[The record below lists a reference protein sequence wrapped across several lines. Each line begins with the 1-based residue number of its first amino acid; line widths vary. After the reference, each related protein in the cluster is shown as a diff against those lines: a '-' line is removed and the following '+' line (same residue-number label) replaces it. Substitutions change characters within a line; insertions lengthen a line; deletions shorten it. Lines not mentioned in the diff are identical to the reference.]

1 MLRASQ
7 TQCKTRCT
15 HGQRGLADHGDSS
28 ICLSAVP
35 GQLPAS
41 ALQVVL
47 RNNRFFTGLG
57 GETRDKDRA
66 PSGPFLIPNPNQTH
80 SLALTKRRTENGCRT
95 AAGQHP

>member
-1 MLRASQ
+1 MEFGVKILGSVGSLGSMLRSSQ
-7 TQCKTRCT
+7 TQCKARRT
-15 HGQRGLADHGDSS
+15 HGPRGLDDLGDSS

-41 ALQVVL
+41 VLQVVL

-66 PSGPFLIPNPNQTH
+66 PFGTFLV
-80 SLALTKRRTENGCRT
+80 
-95 AAGQHP
+95 